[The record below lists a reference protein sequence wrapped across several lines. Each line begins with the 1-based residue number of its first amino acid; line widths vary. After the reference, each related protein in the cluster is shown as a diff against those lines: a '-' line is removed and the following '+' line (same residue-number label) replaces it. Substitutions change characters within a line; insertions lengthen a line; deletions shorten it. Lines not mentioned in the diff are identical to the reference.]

1 MKARYQSDHE
11 RYNAMHYPGTRQV
24 CVHCGQPTGKCEE
37 DSFLG
42 DDGPLCEECFDLED
56 VMQKYLSAPC
66 GMIPSEAGD
75 YYLVTDVER
84 EMIPRPSEEEA
95 RKAVLVLL
103 SAKDSVL
110 YFESVFGVYSDEAEQ
125 ARDKLTEASNALLR
139 LMGVA

>member
-1 MKARYQSDHE
+1 MRRYYIE
-11 RYNAMHYPGTRQV
+11 AYCRV
-24 CVHCGQPTGKCEE
+24 CDCEIAT
-37 DSFLG
+37 
-42 DDGPLCEECFDLED
+42 
-56 VMQKYLSAPC
+56 KKR
-66 GMIPSEAGD
+66 PSEYGD

-84 EMIPRPSEEEA
+84 TMIPRPSEEEA

-139 LMGVA
+139 LMGVE

>member
-1 MKARYQSDHE
+1 MKRYDCLS
-11 RYNAMHYPGTRQV
+11 T
-24 CVHCGQPTGKCEE
+24 T
-37 DSFLG
+37 
-42 DDGPLCEECFDLED
+42 DGASIFTECPSGNFVRLE
-56 VMQKYLSAPC
+56 
-66 GMIPSEAGD
+66 
-75 YYLVTDVER
+75 DVER

-139 LMGVA
+139 LMGVDVK

>member
-95 RKAVLVLL
+95 RKAVDELI
-103 SAKDSVL
+103 SAATC
-110 YFESVFGVYSDEAEQ
+110 FEAAHNNPLFEDYKEESIADLQRTKAAV
-125 ARDKLTEASNALLR
+125 LR

>member
-1 MKARYQSDHE
+1 MLKRYQSDHE

-66 GMIPSEAGD
+66 GMIPSDAGE
-75 YYLVTDVER
+75 YVKLADVER
-84 EMIPRPSEEEA
+84 EYIPRPDAEAARNALAEYREAVRTDSMFCNEKTFLDMEEK
-95 RKAVLVLL
+95 R
-103 SAKDSVL
+103 
-110 YFESVFGVYSDEAEQ
+110 
-125 ARDKLTEASNALLR
+125 RALLR
-139 LMGVA
+139 HMGVEVK